1 MTYFFHILDEY
12 DTNQIQIA
20 GEKMSPKF
28 KLALSML
35 GWQTSTTIL
44 FVIFYYVLN
53 RIFGILNSE
62 LQLMVYWGAY
72 SGFTLYHAALYG
84 IFFVAIT
91 RSEEGV

>member
-1 MTYFFHILDEY
+1 
-12 DTNQIQIA
+12 
-20 GEKMSPKF
+20 MSQN
-28 KLALSML
+28 LTCSIDA
-35 GWQTSTTIL
+35 WQTSTTITCS
-44 FVIFYYVLN
+44 FIFYYVLN
-53 RIFGILNSE
+53 RIFSILNSE